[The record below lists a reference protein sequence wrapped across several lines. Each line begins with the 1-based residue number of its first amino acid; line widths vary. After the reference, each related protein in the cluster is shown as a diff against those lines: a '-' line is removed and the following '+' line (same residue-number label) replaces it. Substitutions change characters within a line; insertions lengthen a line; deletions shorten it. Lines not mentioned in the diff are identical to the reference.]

1 MYAAMHWNRFF
12 IAILAGVAIATGL
25 VLVFQRWPHLAESP
39 WTMLALF
46 VFAILCSRLMRRFIR
61 K

>member
-1 MYAAMHWNRFF
+1 MMNWRNFV
-12 IAILAGVAIATGL
+12 IAILIGMGLAAGL
-25 VLVFQRWPHLAESP
+25 VFTFQRWPQLAESP

-46 VFAILCSRLMRRFIR
+46 LLAILCSRLMRRFIR

>member
-1 MYAAMHWNRFF
+1 MNWRNFS
-12 IAILAGVAIATGL
+12 IALLFGVILSIA
-25 VLVFQRWPHLAESP
+25 LVFVFERWPHLSESP

-46 VFAILCSRLMRRFIR
+46 IFALICSRLMRRFIR